1 MKKIKYVQLEP
12 AAVLLDFLSSRMTAE
27 QFGCYWLIM
36 MNLYCRAGR
45 LKFDVNELGVLC
57 NCNENFENIFSKIES
72 KFQIKNGI
80 IKHKRVTA
88 ELRRA
93 RKFLQHQRQAG
104 LKGAQRRWGRYG
116 EPNADAIAKESK
128 EKESKE
134 KESKGNNHTGD
145 GSSEQNFKD
154 TVSRALDQLEK
165 EGFFNDDE
173 RTG

>member
-36 MNLYCRAGR
+36 MNLYCQAGK
-45 LKFDVNELGVLC
+45 LEFDVNELGMLC
-57 NCNENFENIFSKIES
+57 NCGENFEKIWEKIES

-104 LKGAQRRWGRYG
+104 LKGAQKRWGGYSD
-116 EPNADAIAKESK
+116 PNGNDIAKESKGKVSK
-128 EKESKE
+128 EKESKDN
-134 KESKGNNHTGD
+134 SDMGG

-154 TVSRALDQLEK
+154 TVSRTLDQLGK
-165 EGFFNDDE
+165 EGFFDDA